1 MASKPSPAS
10 KPIISARVMR
20 VTAVILIAAL
30 TFAVYWHTL
39 DAPFVFDDEG
49 NIRDNPHVRVEHLSW
64 AKLKATITKSVNSQ
78 RPLSNISFALNYWTS
93 GGEYNLRHYR
103 MVNIAI
109 HALCGIMVYVLA
121 MLTLALCRTDGKQR
135 VGRRQVVGAL
145 IIAGLWVLHP
155 LHSQSVIYIVQRMNS
170 MAVMFAMVSI
180 NCYIIGRRTHRTPR
194 AWWFAGAG
202 LAFFCGLASKEIA
215 ITVPLL
221 VWLYEWYFFRSL
233 SRDWLMT
240 GLKYFA
246 VPAIIILPLLLCVY
260 TDGEPL
266 RVLAKY
272 DDRDFTLL
280 ERLLTQHRVVW
291 LYLSLLFLPL
301 PSRFNLDYDFPVSL
315 SLLSP
320 PSTLIAIV
328 ATLGL
333 FYAAFRLAPKHRI
346 LSFAILWFFIN
357 LALESSFIALEM
369 AFEHRT
375 YLPSVLVVVAFWSY
389 VESWCAPIP
398 KLAPVLALLIAAG
411 LGGATVSRGK
421 VWCDRVSLWAD
432 CAAKSPKKAR
442 PHFNLAQSCE
452 AAGQIERAVAE
463 FHKTL
468 QIDPEHAEAHNNY
481 GGLLQRE
488 YGKSEEAKAHF
499 QKAIEHRKKYAEPY
513 NNLGTV
519 LANEGKIDEA
529 VVNFR
534 HAVKLKPDFPQAI
547 SQLGMAL
554 TLQGNYKEGLPF
566 LQQAIKLAPN
576 DQTFRNNL
584 AVATNHWKKQ
594 QPTAP
599 GNE

>member
-1 MASKPSPAS
+1 MASKTSPAS
-10 KPIISARVMR
+10 KPAVSARVMR
-20 VTAVILIAAL
+20 LAAVILIAVL

-39 DAPFVFDDEG
+39 DAPFIFDDEG
-49 NIRDNPHVRVEHLSW
+49 NIRDNPHVRLEHLTWS
-64 AKLKATITKSVNSQ
+64 KLKATVTKSVNSQ
-78 RPLSNISFALNYWTS
+78 RPLSNISFALNYWIS

-109 HALCGIMVYVLA
+109 HAVCGVMVYLFA
-121 MLTLALCRTDGKQR
+121 MLTLALCRTDGKR
-135 VGRRQVVGAL
+135 RIGRRQVVAAL
-145 IIAGLWVLHP
+145 IIGGLWVLHP
-155 LHSQSVIYIVQRMNS
+155 LHTQSVIYIVQRMNS
-170 MAVMFAMVSI
+170 MAAMFAMVSI
-180 NCYIIGRRTHRTPR
+180 NCYIIGRRTRGTPR

-202 LAFFCGLASKEIA
+202 LAFFCGMASKEIA
-215 ITVPLL
+215 VTVPLL
-221 VWLYEWYFFRSL
+221 VWLYEWYFFRDL
-233 SRDWLMT
+233 SRDWLMS

-246 VPAIIILPLLLCVY
+246 APAIIILPLLLCAY
-260 TDGEPL
+260 TDGDPL
-266 RVLAKY
+266 RILAKY

-280 ERLLTQHRVVW
+280 ERLLTQYRVVW

-301 PSRFNLDYDFPVSL
+301 PSRFNLDYDFPVSA
-315 SLLSP
+315 SLFSP
-320 PSTLIAIV
+320 PSTLVAIV
-328 ATLGL
+328 ATVGL

-375 YLPSVLVVVAFWSY
+375 YLPSVLVVVALWQY
-389 VESWCAPIP
+389 IEGWCAPIP
-398 KLAPVLALLIAAG
+398 KLAPILALLIAAG

-421 VWCDRVSLWAD
+421 VWRDRVSLWAD
-432 CAAKSPKKAR
+432 CAAKSPNKAR

-463 FHKTL
+463 FHETL
-468 QIDPEHAEAHNNY
+468 QIDPEHAEAHNNC

-488 YGKSEEAKAHF
+488 YGKSEEARPHF
-499 QKAIEHRKKYAEPY
+499 EKAIEYREKYAEPY

-519 LANEGKIDEA
+519 LANEGRIDEA

-534 HAVKLKPDFPQAI
+534 QAVKLKPDFAQAI

-566 LQQAIKLAPN
+566 LQQAIKMAPN

-584 AVATNHWKKQ
+584 TAATNRWKRQ
-594 QPTAP
+594 QSEAP

>member
-357 LALESSFIALEM
+357 LALESSFI
-369 AFEHRT
+369 
-375 YLPSVLVVVAFWSY
+375 
-389 VESWCAPIP
+389 
-398 KLAPVLALLIAAG
+398 
-411 LGGATVSRGK
+411 
-421 VWCDRVSLWAD
+421 
-432 CAAKSPKKAR
+432 
-442 PHFNLAQSCE
+442 
-452 AAGQIERAVAE
+452 
-463 FHKTL
+463 
-468 QIDPEHAEAHNNY
+468 
-481 GGLLQRE
+481 
-488 YGKSEEAKAHF
+488 
-499 QKAIEHRKKYAEPY
+499 
-513 NNLGTV
+513 
-519 LANEGKIDEA
+519 
-529 VVNFR
+529 
-534 HAVKLKPDFPQAI
+534 
-547 SQLGMAL
+547 
-554 TLQGNYKEGLPF
+554 
-566 LQQAIKLAPN
+566 
-576 DQTFRNNL
+576 
-584 AVATNHWKKQ
+584 
-594 QPTAP
+594 
-599 GNE
+599 